1 MKKITQLLAKHPAI
15 LLLMLLTTLSFSSKA
30 AVTCDVTETHGQGFT
45 TSITDVIDNCDGSF
59 TITLRVDHDGCPG
72 PGCKELS
79 HYAIEADKNTYS
91 NVSVSVLNGSMNYS
105 SIDMGWN
112 LGGNTSFKGFKI
124 DGISGIGD
132 GMAGSF
138 EVTYTL
144 TGGLQDQQ
152 TKAKAGNSNLY
163 VSFSIADFE
172 SVMNCNGTGCGGPN
186 AGLNGNVFHDING
199 LSDNTVNGTGIGQA
213 SAQTIY
219 VHLLNFNAGTVLDVK
234 AVNNDGTYSFDA
246 AAGQYKV
253 LISTTQGSVGS
264 GAPQVNL
271 PNGWVNTGENVGAG
285 AGNDNNPNGIL
296 NATVVANQYTSNVNF
311 GIEQRPV
318 PENNTAAS
326 QENPG
331 GAISVE
337 VPAAT
342 FEANDPDGIVT
353 YIKITAFPSNA
364 TSININGNNYTSAT
378 FPGAGVWVPT
388 NSTGNPT
395 QIILVDPVDGAVTVS
410 IPFIAKDNAGIVSTG
425 SGSANLPFTMPV
437 LVGPTANDDNAT
449 TPMNTPV
456 DINALQNDTPGDAAL
471 DPTTVTFIAGTE
483 PDANTEGVFTVNGTT
498 GLVTFTPATGYTG
511 TVTIDYQVCD
521 LNALCDVA
529 TITVVIEPAI
539 VGPTTN
545 NDNATTL
552 INTPVDI
559 DVLDNDIAGSAALD
573 PTTVTFIAG
582 TEPDANTEGVF
593 TVNGTT
599 GLVTFT
605 PATGYT
611 GTVTI
616 DYQVCDLNALCDIA
630 TITVVITPSLT
641 GPTAIDDFAT
651 TLVNTPVDIIAL
663 SNDVAGSTPLDPT
676 TVTFI
681 AGTEPDA
688 ATEGV
693 FTVDGTTGL
702 VTFTPANNYVGVV
715 TIDYQVC
722 DQNALCDIATITVTI
737 VDGNGNFYPAHG
749 YGTLAYE
756 DLWPAK
762 GDYDFNDLVIDY
774 QFEILM
780 NQANYI
786 NQVKAT
792 FIIRA
797 FGASYENGF
806 GFQLS
811 ETVDADDLTV
821 SGYSLTESFI
831 TLNPNGTEAGQSKAT
846 IIVYDNAYNEMQHP
860 GVGIGVNTEPSAP
873 YVQPATLTVII
884 DFEPNK
890 YTYNQ
895 LDIANFN
902 PFIIVNKDRALE
914 VHLPNYPPTDLADQS
929 KFGMWDDDSDAGT
942 GKYYLTAN
950 NLPWAIHIYESFDY
964 PIEKQDIIWVHLK
977 FAEWATSGGLLYPN
991 WYKDLSGFRND
1002 NLIYT
1007 PPSN

>member
-15 LLLMLLTTLSFSSKA
+15 LLLMLLTTLSFSSQA

-45 TSITDVIDNCDGSF
+45 TSITDVVDNCDGTF
-59 TITLRVDHDGCPG
+59 TITLRVDHDGCGG
-72 PGCKELS
+72 PNCKELS
-79 HYAIEADKNTYS
+79 HYAIEADNNTYG
-91 NVSVSVLNGSMNYS
+91 NVSVNVLSGGMSYS
-105 SIDMGWN
+105 SNIDYGWN
-112 LGGNTSFKGFKI
+112 LGNTNFKGFKI
-124 DGISGIGD
+124 DGISGIGN

-152 TKAKAGNSNLY
+152 TKAKAGNASMY

-186 AGLNGNVFHDING
+186 AGLSGNVFHDING

-213 SAQTIY
+213 SSQTIY
-219 VHLLNFNAGTVLDVK
+219 VHLLSFNTGTVLDVK

-271 PNGWVNTGENVGAG
+271 PNGWVNTGEHVGAG
-285 AGNDNNPNGIL
+285 TGSDNNPNGIV
-296 NATVVANQYTSNVNF
+296 NATVVANQYTNNVNF

-326 QENPG
+326 QQNPG
-331 GAISVE
+331 GAINVE

-364 TSININGNNYTSAT
+364 NSININGNNYTSAT
-378 FPGAGVWVPT
+378 FPADGVWVPT

-410 IPFIAKDNAGIVSTG
+410 IPFIAKDNAGIVSTTT
-425 SGSANLPFTMPV
+425 GSANLPFTMPV

-449 TPMNTPV
+449 TPINTPV
-456 DINALQNDTPGDAAL
+456 DIDALQNDTPGDAAL
-471 DPTTVTFIAGTE
+471 DPTSVTFIAGTE
-483 PDANTEGVFTVNGTT
+483 PN
-498 GLVTFTPATGYTG
+498 
-511 TVTIDYQVCD
+511 
-521 LNALCDVA
+521 
-529 TITVVIEPAI
+529 
-539 VGPTTN
+539 
-545 NDNATTL
+545 
-552 INTPVDI
+552 
-559 DVLDNDIAGSAALD
+559 
-573 PTTVTFIAG
+573 
-582 TEPDANTEGVF
+582 
-593 TVNGTT
+593 
-599 GLVTFT
+599 
-605 PATGYT
+605 
-611 GTVTI
+611 
-616 DYQVCDLNALCDIA
+616 
-630 TITVVITPSLT
+630 
-641 GPTAIDDFAT
+641 
-651 TLVNTPVDIIAL
+651 
-663 SNDVAGSTPLDPT
+663 
-676 TVTFI
+676 
-681 AGTEPDA
+681 A

-693 FTVDGTTGL
+693 FTVNATTGL

-715 TIDYQVC
+715 TIDYEVC

-774 QFEILM
+774 QFEIEM

-811 ETVDADDLTV
+811 PAIDANDLTV
-821 SGYSLTESFI
+821 TGYSLTENFI
-831 TLNPNGTEAGQSKAT
+831 TLNANGTETGQSKAT

-860 GVGIGVNTEPSAP
+860 GVGIGVNTEPFAP
-873 YVQPATLTVII
+873 YVQPATLTITI

-902 PFIIVNKDRALE
+902 PFIIVNKNRAVE

-929 KFGMWDDDSDAGT
+929 MFGMWDDDSNTGT

-977 FAEWATSGGLLYPN
+977 FAEWATSGGILYPN
-991 WYKDLSGFRND
+991 WYKDLPGFRND

>member
-1 MKKITQLLAKHPAI
+1 MKKKIKFLVKHSAV
-15 LLLMLLTTLSFSSKA
+15 LLLMLFTTLSFSTKA
-30 AVTCDVTETHGQGFT
+30 AVTCDVTETHGQGFS

-79 HYAIEADKNTYS
+79 HYAIEADNNTYG
-91 NVSVSVLNGSMNYS
+91 NVSVNVLNGSMNYS

-144 TGGLQDQQ
+144 SSGLQDQQ
-152 TKAKAGNSNLY
+152 TKAKPGNASLY
-163 VSFSIADFE
+163 VLFSIADFE
-172 SVMNCNGTGCGGPN
+172 SVMNCNGTGCAGPN
-186 AGLNGNVFHDING
+186 AGLSGNVYHDING
-199 LSDNTVNGTGIGQA
+199 LTDGIVNGTGIGQA
-213 SAQTIY
+213 SNQAIF
-219 VHLLNFNAGTVLDVK
+219 VHLLDFNAGTVLDVK

-264 GAPQVNL
+264 GAPQVIL

-285 AGNDNNPNGIL
+285 AGDDNNPNGIV
-296 NATVVANQYTSNVNF
+296 NATVVANQFTDNVNF

-318 PENNTAAS
+318 PENIIAAS

-337 VPAAT
+337 VLAAT

-353 YIKITAFPSNA
+353 FIKITDFPSNA
-364 TSININGNNYTSAT
+364 NSITINGNNYTSAT
-378 FPGAGVWVPT
+378 FPATGVWVPT
-388 NSTGNPT
+388 NSIGNPT
-395 QIILVDPVDGAVTVS
+395 QIILVDPVDGAVMVS
-410 IPFIAKDNAGIVSTG
+410 IPFIAKDNAGIVSSET
-425 SGSANLPFTMPV
+425 GSANLPFTTPA

-471 DPTTVTFIAGTE
+471 DPTSVTFIAGTE
-483 PDANTEGVFTVNGTT
+483 PNAATEGVFTVDGIT

-511 TVTIDYQVCD
+511 TVTIDYEVCD
-521 LNALCDVA
+521 LNALCD
-529 TITVVIEPAI
+529 E
-539 VGPTTN
+539 
-545 NDNATTL
+545 
-552 INTPVDI
+552 
-559 DVLDNDIAGSAALD
+559 
-573 PTTVTFIAG
+573 
-582 TEPDANTEGVF
+582 
-593 TVNGTT
+593 
-599 GLVTFT
+599 
-605 PATGYT
+605 
-611 GTVTI
+611 
-616 DYQVCDLNALCDIA
+616 A

-663 SNDVAGSTPLDPT
+663 SNDIAGSTPLDPT

-688 ATEGV
+688 ATVGV

-702 VTFTPANNYVGVV
+702 VTFTPASNYTGIA

-722 DQNALCDIATITVTI
+722 DQNSLCDIATITVTI
-737 VDGNGNFYPAHG
+737 VDGTGNFYPAHG

-774 QFEILM
+774 QFEIEM

-806 GFQLS
+806 GFQLNQAI
-811 ETVDADDLTV
+811 DADDLTV
-821 SGYSLTESFI
+821 TGYSLTENFI
-831 TLNPNGTEAGQSKAT
+831 TLNSNGTEAGQSKAT

-860 GVGIGVNTEPSAP
+860 GVGIGVNTEPFAP
-873 YVQPATLTVII
+873 YVQPATLTITI

-902 PFIIVNKDRALE
+902 PFIIVNKDRAVE

-929 KFGMWDDDSDAGT
+929 KFGMWDDDSDAGA

-991 WYKDLSGFRND
+991 WYKDLTGFRND